1 MVINSHFWDK
11 KSSFPLLRDSRHLLV
26 DFLVSQFL
34 VLYCSTLSH
43 STETLY
49 CLSKMASNDENVT
62 KKLKQLYTYLAHPWF
77 DMSYVL
83 FLVLCETILCTVII
97 RFVPYTE
104 IDWEAYMQEVWFPL
118 IVVLLLL
125 YNVCVCV
132 FFVCFDSLLPH
143 DVLTSRAVYHYHT
156 HYCRWTCMN
165 RVNSIIET
173 YEVAQVHLSI
183 PLAFYMYIAFSRV
196 PPTMDKMSF
205 KHKCILV
212 LYTFGILP
220 LCS

>member
-1 MVINSHFWDK
+1 MVINGHFWDK
-11 KSSFPLLRDSRHLLV
+11 KSSFPLLHDLFMTLV

-34 VLYCSTLSH
+34 ALYCSTLSH

-62 KKLKQLYTYLAHPWF
+62 KKLKQLYTYLAHPWI

-118 IVVLLLL
+118 SFCC
-125 YNVCVCV
+125 YYTMCVCV
-132 FFVCFDSLLPH
+132 FFVVTHSLMM
-143 DVLTSRAVYHYHT
+143 
-156 HYCRWTCMN
+156 C
-165 RVNSIIET
+165 
-173 YEVAQVHLSI
+173 
-183 PLAFYMYIAFSRV
+183 
-196 PPTMDKMSF
+196 
-205 KHKCILV
+205 
-212 LYTFGILP
+212 
-220 LCS
+220 